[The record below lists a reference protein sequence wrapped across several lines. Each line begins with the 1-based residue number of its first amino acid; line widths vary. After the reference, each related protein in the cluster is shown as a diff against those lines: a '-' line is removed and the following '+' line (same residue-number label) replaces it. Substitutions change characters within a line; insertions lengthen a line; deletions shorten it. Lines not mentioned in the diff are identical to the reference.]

1 MPIRYQQERA
11 AIARMLVG
19 LFRMWA
25 DYYSNMQLV
34 DTIEFGFVHLFV
46 FLGDVEDKPMS
57 VSKLSRVTG
66 MSRATVV
73 RRLQELIERNYI
85 ERRGRFY
92 HVGDGLAPP
101 TLCCSKTHRYRSPR
115 RRTRNDRISLEP
127 TITAA
132 RWEAQAQLDPEG
144 RSAPGQ

>member
-11 AIARMLVG
+11 AIARMLVS

-46 FLGDVEDKPMS
+46 FLGDVDNKSMS
-57 VSKLSRVTG
+57 VSKLSRSTG

-73 RRLQELIERNYI
+73 RRLQQLIERNYVK
-85 ERRGRFY
+85 RRGRFY
-92 HVGDGLAPP
+92 HVGDGALSPENIQMSVERTTAII
-101 TLCCSKTHRYRSPR
+101 TRTAKELSKLNNNSEPRSEPR
-115 RRTRNDRISLEP
+115 RH
-127 TITAA
+127 
-132 RWEAQAQLDPEG
+132 
-144 RSAPGQ
+144 

>member
-11 AIARMLVG
+11 AIARMLS

-46 FLGDVEDKPMS
+46 FLGDVDNQPMS
-57 VSKLSRVTG
+57 VSKLSRSTG

-73 RRLQELIERNYI
+73 RRLQQLIERNYVK
-85 ERRGRFY
+85 RRGHFY
-92 HVGDGLAPP
+92 HVGDGALNPENIQMSVERTTAII
-101 TLCCSKTHRYRSPR
+101 TRTAKELSKMNT
-115 RRTRNDRISLEP
+115 
-127 TITAA
+127 
-132 RWEAQAQLDPEG
+132 QA
-144 RSAPGQ
+144 

>member
-11 AIARMLVG
+11 AIARMLVS

-46 FLGDVEDKPMS
+46 FLGDVDNQPMS
-57 VSKLSRVTG
+57 VSKLSRSTG

-73 RRLQELIERNYI
+73 RRLQQLIERNYVK
-85 ERRGRFY
+85 RRGRFY
-92 HVGDGLAPP
+92 HVGDGALNPENIQMVVERTTAII
-101 TLCCSKTHRYRSPR
+101 TRTAKELSKMNT
-115 RRTRNDRISLEP
+115 
-127 TITAA
+127 
-132 RWEAQAQLDPEG
+132 QA
-144 RSAPGQ
+144 

>member
-11 AIARMLVG
+11 AIARMLVS

-46 FLGDVEDKPMS
+46 FLGDVDNQPMS
-57 VSKLSRVTG
+57 VSKLSRSTG

-73 RRLQELIERNYI
+73 RRLQQLIERNYVK
-85 ERRGRFY
+85 RRGRFY
-92 HVGDGLAPP
+92 HVGDGALNPENIQMSVERTTAII
-101 TLCCSKTHRYRSPR
+101 TRTAKELSKMNT
-115 RRTRNDRISLEP
+115 
-127 TITAA
+127 
-132 RWEAQAQLDPEG
+132 QA
-144 RSAPGQ
+144 

>member
-11 AIARMLVG
+11 AIARMLVS

-25 DYYSNMQLV
+25 GYYSNMQLV

-46 FLGDVEDKPMS
+46 FLGDVENKPMS

-92 HVGDGLAPP
+92 HVGDGAFNPENIQMAVERTTAIIIRTAKEL
-101 TLCCSKTHRYRSPR
+101 SKMDT
-115 RRTRNDRISLEP
+115 
-127 TITAA
+127 
-132 RWEAQAQLDPEG
+132 QG
-144 RSAPGQ
+144 

>member
-11 AIARMLVG
+11 AIARMLVS

-46 FLGDVEDKPMS
+46 FLGDVDNKPMS
-57 VSKLSRVTG
+57 VSKLSRSTG

-73 RRLQELIERNYI
+73 RRLQQLIERNYVK
-85 ERRGRFY
+85 RRGRFY
-92 HVGDGLAPP
+92 HVGDGALNPENIQMSVERTTAII
-101 TLCCSKTHRYRSPR
+101 TRTAKELSKMNT
-115 RRTRNDRISLEP
+115 
-127 TITAA
+127 
-132 RWEAQAQLDPEG
+132 QA
-144 RSAPGQ
+144 

>member
-11 AIARMLVG
+11 AIARMLVS

-46 FLGDVEDKPMS
+46 FLGDVDNQPMS
-57 VSKLSRVTG
+57 VSKLSRSTG

-73 RRLQELIERNYI
+73 RRLQQLIERNYVK
-85 ERRGRFY
+85 RRGHFY
-92 HVGDGLAPP
+92 HVGDGALNPENIQMSVERTTAII
-101 TLCCSKTHRYRSPR
+101 TRTAKELSKLNNNSEPRSEPR
-115 RRTRNDRISLEP
+115 RH
-127 TITAA
+127 
-132 RWEAQAQLDPEG
+132 
-144 RSAPGQ
+144 